1 MKKLITGLAVFVILA
16 LLQMPYVTGKVA
28 ETVTQQLITQIN
40 ENNVEYGELSVL
52 DYQRGFRSTRSRFSW
67 QPSLVGK
74 FQLKPEIVVQC
85 DGSHGVFSYSYDCQF
100 ENAQGYTDFIDQQ
113 LNGID
118 PLTISG
124 SVNVL
129 GDIHH
134 SFRLDAFELDNE
146 GETITMLPGF
156 INVVSDKNLKYF
168 VIDGEFQ
175 GIELNGSDG
184 FLAIGLVT
192 TSGRIRQNELDLAI
206 GDATLTVQDIALES
220 DSQGRIEIEG
230 LALHSQTQEDGEDL
244 DVSYR
249 LAVEQFKQSGVA
261 EDLDL
266 ANLTMNFQMQG
277 IDMVQMSTLTQKLD
291 ALEKQPES
299 AQNASLLALLPAF
312 ESMLK
317 PGLAL
322 EFELSADHLANPV
335 AANLTMNLTNKL
347 TLGDFL
353 LFSVNPRNLF
363 TKIDV
368 KLTNQIPYLF
378 VDKNPN
384 LSAALALS
392 PWHIKSD
399 SSYATDFRISN
410 GSIKLNGNELEIN
423 EFLAMLGIRISKTGW
438 GRGL

>member
-16 LLQMPYVTGKVA
+16 LLLMPYVTGKVA